1 MMMVPRAFAHNPLA
15 QRQQHIDFNEKEKD
29 RLSSRR
35 QPRDTNPRPPALSA
49 LTQGLSQEPVD
60 SPLRPSSDPVK
71 IPLRT
76 TERQT
81 LITPRHPVTLHS
93 QSPRY
98 LTPPAASSQSQSLEI
113 PRRKHSAQEIL
124 TSTTIPVRRKPKQRP
139 SQRLPNCDYVADF
152 SKLLRDDVPPSNDG
166 SLSGSW
172 TNPQFEGLFGNIDGL
187 VEGQLIVGSES
198 LDPGILSARSLSTE
212 SMPSLSSPDDFS
224 SLSPATL
231 RSPSDHRLRQMASS
245 EDCSNQHPLLPKD
258 EEEDFS
264 GTSTPE
270 LIISPPA
277 RMRRRPIFPD
287 KKQSSFKSSLTASLK
302 ALKSAA
308 QTVSDMASN
317 PPLMQSDEFLSRS
330 VFEFRPSLTDDR
342 RPPPSDEPP
351 SAALRRYL
359 NPNTFV
365 PPDSPAQLHF
375 WVDEKPVAPSSGLD
389 TRPKL
394 KIKKKYRSQRS
405 ASPSINEGAPFVA
418 SRSAVSQLPPVV
430 QLATC
435 IPSTIRT
442 AHASSPPTWLEPDG
456 TPSNKFRAAQTL
468 WADPENGIEEG
479 QPRLREPRE
488 NRDFLRVFVCELN
501 MRKSGKLSEDAV
513 GHAKAWLP
521 PVDEA
526 PKSKDQEA
534 DDVDGKKGGKG
545 KRRRVDAKDRW
556 RSWSIEDL

>member
-15 QRQQHIDFNEKEKD
+15 QRQQTIDFNEKEKD

-35 QPRDTNPRPPALSA
+35 QPRDTAPRPPPTRSA
-49 LTQGLSQEPVD
+49 LTQVLSQEPAD
-60 SPLRPSSDPVK
+60 SPLRPSSDPVR
-71 IPLRT
+71 IPSRT
-76 TERQT
+76 TETRTHIIPRQ
-81 LITPRHPVTLHS
+81 PVSSS
-93 QSPRY
+93 QSSRHLSPGI
-98 LTPPAASSQSQSLEI
+98 AGSQSLEI
-113 PRRKHSAQEIL
+113 PRRKQSAHEVL
-124 TSTTIPVRRKPKQRP
+124 TSTTIPVRRKPKQRS

-152 SKLLRDDVPPSNDG
+152 SKLLRDDVLPSTDA
-166 SLSGSW
+166 SPSGSW

-187 VEGQLIVGSES
+187 VEGQMIVGSES

-224 SLSPATL
+224 SLSPATI
-231 RSPSDHRLRQMASS
+231 RSPSDQRLRQMASS
-245 EDCSNQHPLLPKD
+245 EDCSNEHPLLPKD
-258 EEEDFS
+258 EDENFS
-264 GTSTPE
+264 GASTPE

-277 RMRRRPIFPD
+277 RMRRRPIIPD
-287 KKQSSFKSSLTASLK
+287 KRQSSFKSSLTASLK

-308 QTVSDMASN
+308 QTVSDLASY
-317 PPLMQSDEFLSRS
+317 PPPMQPDELLTRS

-359 NPNTFV
+359 NPRTFV

-375 WVDEKPVAPSSGLD
+375 WVDEKPIAPSSSGLD

-405 ASPSINEGAPFVA
+405 LAPPANEAAPFLA
-418 SRSAVSQLPPVV
+418 SKSVVSQLPPVV

-456 TPSNKFRAAQTL
+456 TPSNKYRAAQTL

-479 QPRLREPRE
+479 QPRSREPRE
-488 NRDFLRVFVCELN
+488 NRDFLRVFVCEMN
-501 MRKSGKLSEDAV
+501 MRKSGKLSDDAV
-513 GHAKAWLP
+513 GHAKLWLP
-521 PVDEA
+521 PVDETS
-526 PKSKDQEA
+526 KSKDKESG
-534 DDVDGKKGGKG
+534 DLDGKKAVKGKG
-545 KRRRVDAKDRW
+545 RMIDARERW

>member
-15 QRQQHIDFNEKEKD
+15 QRQQQMDFNEKEKD

-35 QPRDTNPRPPALSA
+35 QPRDGTPRPPPARSA
-49 LTQGLSQEPVD
+49 LTQGLSEEPAD
-60 SPLRPSSDPVK
+60 SPLRPSSNPVK

-76 TERQT
+76 TERP
-81 LITPRHPVTLHS
+81 TPTTTRQPASSSS
-93 QSPRY
+93 QSPRH
-98 LTPPAASSQSQSLEI
+98 LRPPASDSPSQSLEI

-152 SKLLRDDVPPSNDG
+152 SKLLRDDVPPSTDA
-166 SLSGSW
+166 SPSSSW
-172 TNPQFEGLFGNIDGL
+172 TTPQFEGLFGNIDGL
-187 VEGQLIVGSES
+187 VEGQMIVGSDS
-198 LDPGILSARSLSTE
+198 LDPGLLSSRSLSTE

-224 SLSPATL
+224 SLSPATI

-245 EDCSNQHPLLPKD
+245 EDCSNEHPLLPKD
-258 EEEDFS
+258 EDEDFS

-270 LIISPPA
+270 LVMSPPT
-277 RMRRRPIFPD
+277 RMRRRPIVSD
-287 KKQSSFKSSLTASLK
+287 RKQSSFKSSLTASLK

-308 QTVSDMASN
+308 LTVTDLASH
-317 PPLMQSDEFLSRS
+317 PPLMQPDEFLTRS

-359 NPNTFV
+359 NPHTFV

-375 WVDEKPVAPSSGLD
+375 WVDEKPTTPSSGPD
-389 TRPKL
+389 ARPKI
-394 KIKKKYRSQRS
+394 KIKKKYRTQRALS
-405 ASPSINEGAPFVA
+405 LATNESAPFVA
-418 SRSAVSQLPPVV
+418 SRSVVSQLPPVV

-468 WADPENGIEEG
+468 WADPENGLEEG
-479 QPRLREPRE
+479 QPRSREPRE
-488 NRDFLRVFVCELN
+488 NRDFLRVFVCEMN
-501 MRKSGKLSEDAV
+501 MRKNGKLSEDAV
-513 GHAKAWLP
+513 GHAKLWLP

-526 PKSKDQEA
+526 PKCREKEA
-534 DDVDGKKGGKG
+534 DDAIGKVAKG
-545 KRRRVDAKDRW
+545 KRRRIDARERW

>member
-15 QRQQHIDFNEKEKD
+15 QRQQYIDFNEKEKD

-35 QPRDTNPRPPALSA
+35 QPRDTSPRPPPARSA
-49 LTQGLSQEPVD
+49 LTQGLSQELSD

-71 IPLRT
+71 IPVRT
-76 TERQT
+76 AESRPR
-81 LITPRHPVTLHS
+81 ITPRQPVD
-93 QSPRY
+93 
-98 LTPPAASSQSQSLEI
+98 SSQSLRHFSPSAATSHSLEI

-139 SQRLPNCDYVADF
+139 SQRLPDCDYVADF
-152 SKLLRDDVPPSNDG
+152 SKLLRDDVPPSTDG
-166 SLSGSW
+166 SLSSSW

-187 VEGQLIVGSES
+187 VGGHMIVGNES

-231 RSPSDHRLRQMASS
+231 RSPSDQRLRQMASS
-245 EDCSNQHPLLPKD
+245 EDCSNEHPLLAKD
-258 EEEDFS
+258 EDEDFS
-264 GTSTPE
+264 GASTPE
-270 LIISPPA
+270 LFISPPTK
-277 RMRRRPIFPD
+277 MRRRQIVPN
-287 KKQSSFKSSLTASLK
+287 KRQSSFKSSLTASLK

-308 QTVSDMASN
+308 QSVSDLTSQ
-317 PPLMQSDEFLSRS
+317 PPLVRPDEFLTRS
-330 VFEFRPSLTDDR
+330 IFEFRPSLTDDR

-359 NPNTFV
+359 NPRTFV

-375 WVDEKPVAPSSGLD
+375 WVEERPVATSSSASD

-394 KIKKKYRSQRS
+394 KIKKKYRNQRALS
-405 ASPSINEGAPFVA
+405 SPANETAPFVA
-418 SRSAVSQLPPVV
+418 SKSPVSQLPPMV

-468 WADPENGIEEG
+468 WADPENGLEEG
-479 QPRLREPRE
+479 QPRSREPRE
-488 NRDFLRVFVCELN
+488 NRDFLRVFVCEMN
-501 MRKSGKLSEDAV
+501 MRKNGKLSEDAV
-513 GHAKAWLP
+513 GHAKLWLP

-526 PKSKDQEA
+526 PKGKDKDA
-534 DDVDGKKGGKG
+534 DDTNRHKVEKG
-545 KRRRVDAKDRW
+545 KRRKIDARERW

>member
-1 MMMVPRAFAHNPLA
+1 MMVPRAFAQNPLA

-29 RLSSRR
+29 RLSPRR
-35 QPRDTNPRPPALSA
+35 QPRDTTPRPPPPRSALS
-49 LTQGLSQEPVD
+49 QGLSQEPAD
-60 SPLRPSSDPVK
+60 SPYRPLSDPVK
-71 IPLRT
+71 IPPRT
-76 TERQT
+76 TEKRTPVPPRQ
-81 LITPRHPVTLHS
+81 PVPSSLQPS
-93 QSPRY
+93 RY
-98 LTPPAASSQSQSLEI
+98 LSPSTAGSQSLEI
-113 PRRKHSAQEIL
+113 PKRKHSAQDIL

-187 VEGQLIVGSES
+187 VEGQMIVGGES
-198 LDPGILSARSLSTE
+198 LDPGILSPRSLSTE

-224 SLSPATL
+224 SLSPATI

-245 EDCSNQHPLLPKD
+245 EDCSNEHPLLPTD
-258 EEEDFS
+258 EDEHFS

-270 LIISPPA
+270 LTISSPV
-277 RMRRRPIFPD
+277 RMRRRPIIPD
-287 KKQSSFKSSLTASLK
+287 KRPSSFKSSLTASLK

-308 QTVSDMASN
+308 QTVSDLASN
-317 PPLMQSDEFLSRS
+317 PPPMQPDDFLTRS

-342 RPPPSDEPP
+342 RPPPSSEPP

-359 NPNTFV
+359 NPRTFV

-375 WVDEKPVAPSSGLD
+375 WVDEKPSPPSPSSRD
-389 TRPKL
+389 ARSRL
-394 KIKKKYRSQRS
+394 KIKKKYRNQRS
-405 ASPSINEGAPFVA
+405 LSPPVNESAPFA
-418 SRSAVSQLPPVV
+418 PSKSAVSQLPPVV

-435 IPSTIRT
+435 IPSAIRT
-442 AHASSPPTWLEPDG
+442 TNASSPPTWLEPDG

-479 QPRLREPRE
+479 QPRPREPRE
-488 NRDFLRVFVCELN
+488 NRDFLRVFVCEMN

-513 GHAKAWLP
+513 GHAKLWLP
-521 PVDEA
+521 PVDEG
-526 PKSKDQEA
+526 PKGKD
-534 DDVDGKKGGKG
+534 KGTNEVEGNKVERG
-545 KRRRVDAKDRW
+545 KRRETGASERW
-556 RSWSIEDL
+556 TSWSIEDL